1 MSVAPRTA
9 APRPPA
15 AGAVR
20 RSRSEIR
27 ALTGLRIV
35 AATWVVL
42 FHFEG
47 QLMPY
52 VEQLPGVHAVLSAG
66 WIGVELFFVLS
77 GFVIARSYL
86 DECGRRWS
94 TTGAVR
100 FVLNRFA
107 RVWPAW
113 MAVTVV
119 ACAWLVVCPRLG
131 LNPNIVSGH
140 PPLEL
145 TTLLRQVTMTQMW
158 GESSLIDVSYV
169 APGWSI
175 SAEWLAY
182 LAFPVLALA
191 MRPLLRAHP
200 AVNLVL
206 ATAAMSP
213 LALTAFL
220 HGTDDIEMN
229 WVLRIACSFTAGILA
244 SCAVA
249 GLEGTERG
257 ERWGRRLTTAGL
269 VVAAVVLLWANW
281 RYGQDLAAG
290 YEVGKYAA
298 VAVLCWPPLIAGL
311 ALTDGG
317 PARFLSRDAM
327 VYGGRISY
335 CLYLVHWVMRDVGMA
350 VLGRDSAAPGWGAYT
365 PGGALVVPVLI
376 GLCFVGAAGLY
387 HGVEE
392 PARRRLV
399 RLWGGRRAVNT
410 SAPAQLPPAP
420 TGPMPAEGAATAR
433 WRTPVP
439 AVSGRPWP
447 LDVPPRPRA
456 AAPSGVLTDSG
467 LLTGDGPP
475 ARPRG

>member
-1 MSVAPRTA
+1 MSTAPSASA
-9 APRPPA
+9 ATRPSAP
-15 AGAVR
+15 GAVR

-35 AATWVVL
+35 AAAWVVL

-52 VEQLPGVHAVLSAG
+52 VDQLSGVHAVLSAG

-94 TTGAVR
+94 TAGAAR
-100 FVLNRFA
+100 FVANRFA

-113 MAVTVV
+113 MAVTVA

-131 LNPNIVSGH
+131 LNPHVISGH
-140 PPLEL
+140 PPLDL
-145 TTLLRQVTMTQMW
+145 TVLLRQVTMTQMW
-158 GESSLIDVSYV
+158 GESSLVDVSYV

-182 LAFPVLALA
+182 LAFPLLALA
-191 MRPLLRAHP
+191 MRPLLRVHP
-200 AVNLVL
+200 AATLVL

-213 LALTAFL
+213 LALTSFL

-229 WVLRIACSFTAGILA
+229 WVLRIACSFVAGILA

-249 GLEGTERG
+249 QLEGTERG

-269 VVAAVVLLWANW
+269 VATGVVLLWANW
-281 RYGQDLAAG
+281 RTGQDLAAG
-290 YEVGKYAA
+290 PEYGKYAA
-298 VAVLCWPPLIAGL
+298 VAVACWPVLIAGL
-311 ALTDGG
+311 ALSDGG

-335 CLYLVHWVMRDVGMA
+335 CLYLVHWVVRDIGMA
-350 VLGRDSAAPGWGAYT
+350 VIARDPAGAGALS
-365 PGGALVVPVLI
+365 PGGALAVPVLI
-376 GLCFVGAAGLY
+376 ALCLALAAGLH

-392 PARRRLV
+392 PARRRLI
-399 RLWGGRRAVNT
+399 RLWGGRRAVEV
-410 SAPAQLPPAP
+410 APVAEPPALEEAP
-420 TGPMPAEGAATAR
+420 GGTATGRRLASLPGA
-433 WRTPVP
+433 
-439 AVSGRPWP
+439 SGRQWP
-447 LDVPPRPRA
+447 LEAPPRPRTA
-456 AAPSGVLTDSG
+456 ATAGLAVDAPLAA
-467 LLTGDGPP
+467 GDG
-475 ARPRG
+475 RGTRTRT

>member
-1 MSVAPRTA
+1 MSVAPRTV
-9 APRPPA
+9 APSPQA
-15 AGAVR
+15 TGAVR

-27 ALTGLRIV
+27 ALTGLRVV

-47 QLMPY
+47 QLVPY
-52 VEQLPGVHAVLSAG
+52 VEQLPSVHAVLSAG

-94 TTGAVR
+94 TAGAAR

-131 LNPNIVSGH
+131 LNPNVVSGH

-200 AVNLVL
+200 AANLVL

-229 WVLRIACSFTAGILA
+229 WVLRIACSFTAGILG

-269 VVAAVVLLWANW
+269 VVGAVVLLWANW
-281 RYGQDLAAG
+281 RSGQDLAAG
-290 YEVGKYAA
+290 GEVGKYAA

-317 PARFLSRDAM
+317 AARFLSRDAM

-335 CLYLVHWVMRDVGMA
+335 CLYLVHWVVRDVGMA
-350 VLGRDSAAPGWGAYT
+350 VLGRDPAAPGWGAHT

-376 GLCFVGAAGLY
+376 ALCFLGAAGLH

-399 RLWGGRRAVNT
+399 RLWGGRRALDTGV
-410 SAPAQLPPAP
+410 PAQRPPAA
-420 TGPMPAEGAATAR
+420 TGPASAEEAATSR
-433 WRTPVP
+433 WPAPVTG
-439 AVSGRPWP
+439 ALARPWP
-447 LDVPPRPRA
+447 LDAPPRPRA
-456 AAPSGVLTDSG
+456 AAPSVR
-467 LLTGDGPP
+467 P
-475 ARPRG
+475 AGAPRAAEEAPAAGRRR

>member
-1 MSVAPRTA
+1 MSVAARTVA
-9 APRPPA
+9 TSPQAT
-15 AGAVR
+15 GAVR

-35 AATWVVL
+35 AAMWVVL

-47 QLMPY
+47 QLIPY
-52 VEQLPGVHAVLSAG
+52 VEQLPGAHAVLGAG

-94 TTGAVR
+94 TAGAAR
-100 FVLNRFA
+100 FVANRFA

-113 MAVTVV
+113 TAVTVV

-182 LAFPVLALA
+182 LAFPLLALA
-191 MRPLLRAHP
+191 MRSFLRAP
-200 AVNLVL
+200 AAVNLVL
-206 ATAAMSP
+206 ASAAVSP
-213 LALTAFL
+213 LALTSFL

-229 WVLRIACSFTAGILA
+229 WVLRIACCFVAGILA
-244 SCAVA
+244 SCAVTD
-249 GLEGTERG
+249 LEGTECA
-257 ERWGRRLTTAGL
+257 ERWGQRLTAAGL
-269 VVAAVVLLWANW
+269 VTTAVVLLWANW
-281 RYGQDLAAG
+281 RHDQDLAG
-290 YEVGKYAA
+290 GGEVGKYAA
-298 VAVLCWPPLIAGL
+298 VAVLCWPVLIAGL

-335 CLYLVHWVMRDVGMA
+335 CLYLVHWVVRDVGMS
-350 VLGRDSAAPGWGAYT
+350 VLGRDPDAPGRGAYT
-365 PGGALVVPVLI
+365 PGGALVVPVLVVVC
-376 GLCFVGAAGLY
+376 LVLAAGLH

-399 RLWGGRRAVNT
+399 RLWGGRRAVET
-410 SAPAQLPPAP
+410 APAAVSPQSPTGAAP
-420 TGPMPAEGAATAR
+420 TGEATAR
-433 WRTPVP
+433 RLTPLP
-439 AVSGRPWP
+439 TASGRPWP
-447 LDVPPRPRA
+447 LTVPPQSRTEASHGLPADAVLAAGDGRGPRPR
-456 AAPSGVLTDSG
+456 G
-467 LLTGDGPP
+467 
-475 ARPRG
+475 

>member
-1 MSVAPRTA
+1 MSVAARTVA
-9 APRPPA
+9 TSPQAT
-15 AGAVR
+15 GAVR

-35 AATWVVL
+35 AAMWVVL

-47 QLMPY
+47 QLIPY
-52 VEQLPGVHAVLSAG
+52 VEQVPGAHAVLGAG

-94 TTGAVR
+94 TAGAAR
-100 FVLNRFA
+100 FVANRFA

-182 LAFPVLALA
+182 LAFPLLALA
-191 MRPLLRAHP
+191 MRSFLRAP
-200 AVNLVL
+200 AAVNLVL
-206 ATAAMSP
+206 ASAAMSP
-213 LALTAFL
+213 LAVTSFL

-229 WVLRIACSFTAGILA
+229 WVLRIACSFVAGILA

-249 GLEGTERG
+249 DLEDTERG
-257 ERWGRRLTTAGL
+257 KRWGQRLTAAGL
-269 VVAAVVLLWANW
+269 VATVVVLLWANW
-281 RYGQDLAAG
+281 RHGQDLAAG
-290 YEVGKYAA
+290 GEVGKYAA
-298 VAVLCWPPLIAGL
+298 VAVLCWPVLIAGL

-335 CLYLVHWVMRDVGMA
+335 CLYLVHWVVRDVGMS
-350 VLGRDSAAPGWGAYT
+350 VLGQDPVAPGRGAYT

-376 GLCFVGAAGLY
+376 VVCLVLAAGLY

-399 RLWGGRRAVNT
+399 RLWGGRRAVET
-410 SAPAQLPPAP
+410 AAATARPQSSTGPAP
-420 TGPMPAEGAATAR
+420 TGDEAAR
-433 WRTPVP
+433 RLTPLP
-439 AVSGRPWP
+439 NASGRPWP
-447 LDVPPRPRA
+447 LTVPPQPRPVVPRGLPADAPLAAGDGRGPRPR
-456 AAPSGVLTDSG
+456 G
-467 LLTGDGPP
+467 
-475 ARPRG
+475 

>member
-1 MSVAPRTA
+1 MSTAPSSSA
-9 APRPPA
+9 AT
-15 AGAVR
+15 R
-20 RSRSEIR
+20 RSATGVVRRSEIR

-35 AATWVVL
+35 AAMWVVL

-52 VEQLPGVHAVLSAG
+52 VTQLPGLHAVLSAG

-94 TTGAVR
+94 TAGAAR
-100 FVLNRFA
+100 FVANRFA

-119 ACAWLVVCPRLG
+119 ACAWLVAAPRLG
-131 LNPNIVSGH
+131 LDPHVVSGH
-140 PPLEL
+140 PPLEI
-145 TTLLRQVTMTQMW
+145 TTLLRQVTMTHMW

-182 LAFPVLALA
+182 LAFPLLALA

-200 AVNLVL
+200 TLALVL

-213 LALTAFL
+213 LALTSFL

-229 WVLRIACSFTAGILA
+229 WVLRIACGFVAGILA

-249 GLEGTERG
+249 QLEGTEHG
-257 ERWGRRLTTAGL
+257 ERWGQRLTTTGL
-269 VVAAVVLLWANW
+269 VATGIVLLWANW
-281 RYGQDLAAG
+281 RNGQDLAAG
-290 YEVGKYAA
+290 GEVGKYAA
-298 VAVLCWPPLIAGL
+298 VAVPCWPVLISGL
-311 ALTDGG
+311 ALTNGG
-317 PARFLSRDAM
+317 PARLLSRGAM

-335 CLYLVHWVMRDVGMA
+335 CLYLVHWVVRDISMAVIMRDPA
-350 VLGRDSAAPGWGAYT
+350 GAGAQT
-365 PGGALVVPVLI
+365 PGGALAVPVLI
-376 GLCFVGAAGLY
+376 AVCLAGAAGLY

-399 RLWGGRRAVNT
+399 RLWGGRRAVGT
-410 SAPAQLPPAP
+410 APAAERPQPVA
-420 TGPMPAEGAATAR
+420 GPIPVAEPSTAR
-433 WRTPVP
+433 WLTPMP
-439 AVSGRPWP
+439 NASRRPWP
-447 LDVPPRPRA
+447 LDVPPRPRTGTPSSLA
-456 AAPSGVLTDSG
+456 ADAPLAA
-467 LLTGDGPP
+467 GDG
-475 ARPRG
+475 RG